1 MKILTFTDLHEDYE
15 FMEGLKQK
23 AKEVDFILCAGDI
36 SIYETNLAEILSL
49 LDELNKPIYIIH
61 GNHEEDHDLAK
72 ACRETKNIKFV
83 DKQILRFN
91 DLVVVSH
98 GGGGFYYGPSK
109 EDKEFESLQSIF
121 EDAIKS
127 SKYSILMT
135 HAPPFKTKLDLIWSG
150 KHVGSKAYR
159 NFIKRVQPTVAISG
173 HIHEASGIQDALGKT
188 LLINP
193 GPEGIIIEF

>member
-1 MKILTFTDLHEDYE
+1 MKILAFTDLHEDYQY
-15 FMEGLKQK
+15 MEGLKQK

-36 SIYETNLAEILSL
+36 SVYESNLFEILGL
-49 LDELNKPIYIIH
+49 LDELNKPIYMIH
-61 GNHEEDHDLAK
+61 GNHEEDKDLSE
-72 ACRETKNIKFV
+72 ACMKTKNIKFV
-83 DKQILRFN
+83 DKQILRFG
-91 DLVVVSH
+91 DLVIVNH

-109 EDKEFESLQSIF
+109 EDKEFESLSTIF
-121 EDAIKS
+121 SDAIHS

-159 NFIKRVQPTVAISG
+159 NFIKKVQPTIALSG
-173 HIHEASGIQDALGKT
+173 HIHEASGLQDKLGKT

-193 GPEGIIIEF
+193 GPEGIIIEL